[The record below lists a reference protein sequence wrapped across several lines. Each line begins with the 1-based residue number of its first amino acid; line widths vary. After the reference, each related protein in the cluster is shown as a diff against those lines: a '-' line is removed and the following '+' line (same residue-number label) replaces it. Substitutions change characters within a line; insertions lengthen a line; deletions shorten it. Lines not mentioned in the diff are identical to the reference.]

1 MSQLTIYLDAELA
14 EKARRA
20 AAEEGVSQS
29 KWIAALV
36 RERLRDRWSEAT
48 KQLAGA
54 WSDFPSVEELR
65 DRQGVDVDRETL

>member
-1 MSQLTIYLDAELA
+1 MSRVPVYLDAELA
-14 EKARRA
+14 DKARRA
-20 AAEEGVSQS
+20 AAEEGVSLS
-29 KWIAALV
+29 KWIAGLV

-65 DRQGVDVDRETL
+65 EHQGSARA